1 MAEIKSTM
9 DMVLERAAKMAAAAQ
24 PEVDNEDL
32 IKTGMRL
39 AAEYLN
45 QPETDLAQLLA
56 AQPAKDQVAI
66 RKGMAQTL
74 LRNIVLPRD
83 PELQTSG
90 KTALQGV
97 LSLSGRSGD
106 ISSICQEL
114 SQLLEQYGQH
124 KEQMTQQLDEAIKA
138 QLEQQQMAQGGKR
151 GQAPVNPAMHPQYRE
166 ELAKML
172 TSLNNQYNDAM
183 KQRKEM
189 ILERFSPGAR

>member
-24 PEVDNEDL
+24 PEVDSEDL

-45 QPETDLAQLLA
+45 QQETDLAQLLA

-83 PELQTSG
+83 AQLQASG
-90 KTALQGV
+90 KIALLGV
-97 LSLSGRSGD
+97 LSLGGKSGD
-106 ISSICQEL
+106 IKSICQEL
-114 SQLLEQYGQH
+114 SQILEQYGQH
-124 KEQMTQQLDEAIKA
+124 KEQMTSQLEDAIRA
-138 QLEQQQMAQGGKR
+138 QLEQQQMAHGGKK
-151 GQAPVNPAMHPQYRE
+151 GPAPVNPAMHPQYRE

-189 ILERFSPGAR
+189 ILKRFSPSAK

>member
-9 DMVLERAAKMAAAAQ
+9 DMVLERAAKMAATAQ
-24 PEVDNEDL
+24 PDVDSEDL

-45 QPETDLAQLLA
+45 QQETDLAQLLA

-83 PELQTSG
+83 EQLQASG
-90 KTALQGV
+90 KIALQGV
-97 LSLSGRSGD
+97 LSLGDKSGD
-106 ISSICQEL
+106 IASICQEL
-114 SQLLEQYGQH
+114 SQILEQYGQH
-124 KEQMTQQLDEAIKA
+124 KEQMTH
-138 QLEQQQMAQGGKR
+138 QLEDAIRAQMEQQTAPGKKT
-151 GQAPVNPAMHPQYRE
+151 QAPANPAMHPQYRE

-172 TSLNNQYNDAM
+172 TSLNNQYNEAM

-189 ILERFSPGAR
+189 ILERFSPVSH

>member
-24 PEVDNEDL
+24 PEVDSEDL

-45 QPETDLAQLLA
+45 QQETDLAQLLA

-83 PELQTSG
+83 AQLQASG
-90 KTALQGV
+90 KIALLGV
-97 LSLSGRSGD
+97 LSLGGKSGD
-106 ISSICQEL
+106 IKSICQEL
-114 SQLLEQYGQH
+114 SQILEQYGQH
-124 KEQMTQQLDEAIKA
+124 KEQMTKQLEDAIRA
-138 QLEQQQMAQGGKR
+138 QLEQQMAHGGKK

-189 ILERFSPGAR
+189 ILERFSPGAK